1 MEIGKSN
8 YARLMIQVN
17 DDIYKERLRQNAK
30 WGHQRHSH
38 EMWHVIA
45 SEECGEVAQA
55 IQATKGWGKPT
66 DAQNLY
72 TECLH
77 ASAVYA
83 AFAEQ
88 VLEEMEASTKR
99 KE

>member
-1 MEIGKSN
+1 MEIDKSN

-17 DDIYKERLRQNAK
+17 DDIYKERERQNAK
-30 WGHQRHSH
+30 WGPQRHPH
-38 EMWHVIA
+38 ETWYVIA
-45 SEECGEVAQA
+45 AEEGGEVAQA
-55 IQATKGWGKPT
+55 IQANKGWGKPT

-72 TECLH
+72 EEIVQQ
-77 ASAVYA
+77 AAVLQ